1 MNAGFAF
8 ALAAAV
14 TWGLVYAIDQKLLAQ
29 TSPLTL
35 LFLDS
40 LITAAVLVP
49 FIWFQAGELR
59 HFFHAGTG
67 TTGLLV
73 LSALLAILAGWFIL
87 AGIQLI
93 GAAEASVI
101 EIAYPFFVVLFSII
115 LYGFEPTMPFI
126 AGGLLIFAGA
136 SLITWFS

>member
-1 MNAGFAF
+1 MNVGFAF

-14 TWGLVYAIDQKLLAQ
+14 TWGLVYAIDQRLLAQ

-49 FIWFQAGELR
+49 FFWYDGAGLKNV
-59 HFFHAGTG
+59 FHAGGPT
-67 TTGLLV
+67 LALIAV
-73 LSALLAILAGWFIL
+73 SALLAILAGWFIL

-93 GAAEASVI
+93 GAADASVI

-115 LYGFEPTMPFI
+115 LYGFEPTVPFV

>member
-1 MNAGFAF
+1 MNLGFAF

-14 TWGLVYAIDQKLLAQ
+14 AWGLVYAIDQKLLAQ
-29 TSPLTL
+29 TSPLAL

-49 FIWFQAGELR
+49 FVWFERRELANL
-59 HFFHAGTG
+59 FHAGTA
-67 TTGLLV
+67 TLGLLAI
-73 LSALLAILAGWFIL
+73 SALLAILAGWFIL
-87 AGIQLI
+87 SGIQLI
-93 GAAEASVI
+93 GAAEASVV

-115 LYGFEPTMPFI
+115 LYGFEPTVPFI
-126 AGGLLIFAGA
+126 AGGILIFSGA

>member
-14 TWGLVYAIDQKLLAQ
+14 TWGLVYAIDQKLLTQ
-29 TSPLTL
+29 TSPIAL
-35 LFLDS
+35 LFVDA
-40 LITAAVLVP
+40 LITAAVLIP
-49 FIWFQAGELR
+49 FIWVERGELR
-59 HFFHAGTG
+59 HLLQAGTG
-67 TTGLLV
+67 TMALLAI
-73 LSALLAILAGWFIL
+73 SALLALLAGWFIL

-101 EIAYPFFVVLFSII
+101 EIAYPFFVVLFSMI
-115 LYGFEPTMPFI
+115 LYGFEPTLPFI
-126 AGGLLIFAGA
+126 AGGFLIFAGA